1 MKKNTGTGKSVVPAA
16 PLNLDGLL
24 DQLRALILQAR
35 QQALRAV
42 DVVQVR
48 TCWEMGR
55 HIVEFEQGGAERAQY
70 GARLLPRLAERLTAE
85 FGKGFDERNLR
96 HMRAFFQTFPIWNA
110 LRSELSWTHYRLL
123 MQVEDSRAREW
134 YMAEAAT
141 QNWGTRALERQIG
154 TLYYER
160 LLASRDRPPV
170 REEAT
175 RNLAALEKSP
185 REFVRDPVL
194 LEFLG
199 LPNTGKLL
207 ESKLEQAL
215 IENLQAF
222 LLELG
227 KGFAFVAR
235 QQRISTESKD
245 FYLDL
250 VFYNYLLKCF
260 VLFDLK
266 TTELAHQDIGQMDMY
281 VRMYDEQRRGPED
294 NPTVGI
300 ILCARKDA
308 SVVRYSVLHGNDQL
322 FASKYKLVL
331 PTEEEFRAELER
343 EQRLLESVSKS
354 AKATKSMHGGKIRN
368 TGKRGAGFGS
378 RR

>member
-1 MKKNTGTGKSVVPAA
+1 MKKDTGTRQSAVPAA
-16 PLNLDGLL
+16 SVNLDGLL

-55 HIVEFEQGGAERAQY
+55 HIVEFEQGGAERAKY
-70 GARLLPRLAERLTAE
+70 GAKLLPRLAKRLTAE
-85 FGKGFDERNLR
+85 FGKGFDISNLR
-96 HMRAFFQTFPIWNA
+96 HMRAFFHAFPIWDA
-110 LRSELSWTHYRLL
+110 LRPELSWTHYRLL
-123 MQVEDSRAREW
+123 LRLEDRRAREW

-141 QNWGTRALERQIG
+141 QNWATRSLERQIG

-170 REEAT
+170 RDEAN
-175 RNLAALEKSP
+175 RNLAALEQRP
-185 REFVRDPVL
+185 REFVRDPVM

-308 SVVRYSVLHGNDQL
+308 SVVRYSVLQGNEQL

-331 PTEEEFRAELER
+331 PTEEELRAELER
-343 EQRLLESVSKS
+343 EQLLLESASERS
-354 AKATKSMHGGKIRN
+354 ADLIDDIDFD
-368 TGKRGAGFGS
+368 AGENS
-378 RR
+378 